1 MLVRVPDQALVGGEG
16 ASTKSALQRV
26 QATRGEDYA
35 FVYSAGGL
43 PFSVSMGKISGKQVK
58 AHWFDPRTGGAKA
71 IGSFNNSGTQ
81 TFTPPSSGFDQD
93 WVLVLD
99 DAGKNYGLPGVGKAG
114 R

>member
-1 MLVRVPDQALVGGEG
+1 
-16 ASTKSALQRV
+16 
-26 QATRGEDYA
+26 
-35 FVYSAGGL
+35 
-43 PFSVSMGKISGKQVK
+43 MGKISGKQVK
-58 AHWFDPRTGGAKA
+58 AHWYDPRTGGAKA

-81 TFTPPSSGFDQD
+81 TFTPPSSGFDHD